1 MDENSTVPR
10 GGAEGNPL
18 DDSSSM
24 AKPNTFDFAS
34 LKLPQNFSEQI
45 GVKKL
50 LTTVNVK
57 KPNKQEFIRVRGG
70 DEFQRHLALIDY
82 EEDDCFYAVAPN
94 LVDDL
99 ADLLVPATL
108 YTAVTR
114 QGTVFLWPVRLP
126 GPDGKSHGS
135 WDSQRVAAEQATKQ
149 WLRIQWN
156 KEAGAYDMFVAP
168 GITDAP
174 AWPDT
179 PFNDLLKLAFKG
191 RLIDS
196 ADHLVVKKLRGL
208 A

>member
-1 MDENSTVPR
+1 MSTPETETTSATPTKEAPSNA
-10 GGAEGNPL
+10 GGG
-18 DDSSSM
+18 
-24 AKPNTFDFAS
+24 FDFSS

-57 KPNKQEFIRVRGG
+57 KPHKQEFIRVHASA
-70 DEFQRHLALIDY
+70 DYQRHLALIDH
-82 EEDDCFYAVAPN
+82 EEDDCMYAVAPA
-94 LVDDL
+94 LYDEL

-108 YTAVTR
+108 FTAVTR
-114 QGTVFLWPVRLP
+114 QGTAFLWPVRLP
-126 GPDGKSHGS
+126 GSDGKSHGS
-135 WDSQRVAAEQATKQ
+135 WDSQRAAAERATSE

-168 GITDAP
+168 GLTDEP
-174 AWPDT
+174 TWPDMS
-179 PFNDLLKLAFKG
+179 FDELLKLAFKG